1 MENSLSKL
9 ETKAKGIFDQKGGTL
24 GMVLLAIG
32 VIFFLIKLPA
42 IVSFVD
48 SLFHLI
54 ITCVATAGILYL
66 LFDKKI
72 RKVVGTLY
80 MMGIRYLM
88 GCIIKMNPIAILEDT
103 IIKMYK
109 TIQNGEQQMGKLN
122 GNRMKLKEKIN
133 TRKRELEDCLN
144 RKSIAEKQQKKEVMV
159 LEDRQSVRLVNL
171 IKEYMSLYESTEEWY
186 KNLSRLVEFAKL
198 NAQDAEN
205 EVAIQKERYEIIR
218 ASHNAFR
225 SAMSIIKGDP
235 DELALYNQAF
245 QYVND
250 DIMEKVGE
258 MDRVI
263 NSTGGMMDKMDIEKE
278 VFAIKGDE
286 ISKKYQELGID
297 ALFTKFEAL
306 PSKQIKSTITVE
318 DAVIIP
324 TSTNLVSTQKS
335 KYFN

>member
-133 TRKRELEDCLN
+133 SRKKELEDCLN
-144 RKSIAEKQQKKEVMV
+144 KKTIAEKQQKKEVMI

-306 PSKQIKSTITVE
+306 PSKQMKSTITVE

-324 TSTNLVSTQKS
+324 ASTNSISTQKS

>member
-54 ITCVATAGILYL
+54 ITCVATAGILYV
-66 LFDKKI
+66 LFDKKF
-72 RKVVGTLY
+72 RKIVGTLY

-133 TRKRELEDCLN
+133 SRKKELEDCLN
-144 RKSIAEKQQKKEVMV
+144 KKTIAEKQQKKEVMI

-324 TSTNLVSTQKS
+324 ASTNSVSTQKS

>member
-324 TSTNLVSTQKS
+324 TSTNSVSTQKS